1 MTAEQPSLRQVLR
14 SIGRIIADSKAPG
27 PADSGAALEDPGND
41 RGNDPGNDRGKD
53 LAKTLVKNLG
63 NAPIVAKLT
72 TPLGK
77 AQRNNFLV
85 MALLALDV
93 VLGATF
99 GLVGYFGLQ
108 SDSIA
113 LTGAVMATVGVLLM
127 LFYQLFG
134 RER

>member
-1 MTAEQPSLRQVLR
+1 MTAEQPGLRDILR
-14 SIGRIIADSKAPG
+14 AINRVIAGDKPPPSVNATPAASPETPQKIPG
-27 PADSGAALEDPGND
+27 I
-41 RGNDPGNDRGKD
+41 
-53 LAKTLVKNLG
+53 T
-63 NAPIVAKLT
+63 PIVAKLT

-77 AQRNNFLV
+77 PQRNNFLV

-113 LTGAVMATVGVLLM
+113 LTGAAMSTIGLLLM
-127 LFYQLFG
+127 LLYQLFG

>member
-1 MTAEQPSLRQVLR
+1 MTAEQPSFRQILRD
-14 SIGRIIADSKAPG
+14 IGRLIAGNKAT
-27 PADSGAALEDPGND
+27 PA
-41 RGNDPGNDRGKD
+41 NDPGTSGDQGIAQTTSEEGPEKGPGKG
-53 LAKTLVKNLG
+53 LGHALGKT
-63 NAPIVAKLT
+63 PIVAKLT

-77 AQRNNFLV
+77 TQRNNFLV

-108 SDSIA
+108 SDTIA
-113 LTGAVMATVGVLLM
+113 LTGTAMATAGLLLM
-127 LFYQLFG
+127 LLFQLFG

>member
-14 SIGRIIADSKAPG
+14 SIGRIIAESKAPG
-27 PADSGAALEDPGND
+27 PAESGAALEDP
-41 RGNDPGNDRGKD
+41 GNDPGNDRGKD

>member
-27 PADSGAALEDPGND
+27 PADSGAALEDP
-41 RGNDPGNDRGKD
+41 GNDPGNDRGKD

>member
-27 PADSGAALEDPGND
+27 PADSGAALEDP
-41 RGNDPGNDRGKD
+41 GNDPGNDRGKD

-99 GLVGYFGLQ
+99 GLGGYFGLQ

>member
-1 MTAEQPSLRQVLR
+1 MTAEQPRLRDIMR
-14 SIGRIIADSKAPG
+14 SINRVITGDKAPLPEKTVQTDKAG
-27 PADSGAALEDPGND
+27 QADDAMPAGSPETRLKIP
-41 RGNDPGNDRGKD
+41 PI
-53 LAKTLVKNLG
+53 T
-63 NAPIVAKLT
+63 PIVAKLT
-72 TPLGK
+72 TPMSK
-77 AQRNNFLV
+77 PQRNNFLV

-113 LTGAVMATVGVLLM
+113 LTGAAMATIGLLLM
-127 LFYQLFG
+127 LLFQLFG

>member
-27 PADSGAALEDPGND
+27 PADSGAALEDP
-41 RGNDPGNDRGKD
+41 GNDPGNDRGKD

-99 GLVGYFGLQ
+99 GLVGYFVLQ

>member
-1 MTAEQPSLRQVLR
+1 MTAEQPRLRDILR
-14 SIGRIIADSKAPG
+14 TINRVITGDKAPLPEKAIQAGEPIQAGEAVPAARQKAPG
-27 PADSGAALEDPGND
+27 I
-41 RGNDPGNDRGKD
+41 
-53 LAKTLVKNLG
+53 T
-63 NAPIVAKLT
+63 PIVAKLT
-72 TPLGK
+72 TPMSK
-77 AQRNNFLV
+77 PQRNNFLV

-113 LTGAVMATVGVLLM
+113 LMGAAMATIGLLLM
-127 LFYQLFG
+127 LLFQLFG